1 MRHFRLLL
9 LSLAA
14 FAVVGGA
21 AQASTLSLGEISG
34 YLNSM
39 RAAQANFVQS
49 NPDKTLAQGVM
60 YLEKPGRIR
69 YEYTTPADSLVI
81 SDGRYMGVFDKKS
94 NREVQLFDLSRTP
107 LDILLQ
113 DRIDLTASGVVRDVR
128 SDGVQT
134 QVIALDP
141 ENRGNGTLT
150 LVFTANPTELR
161 QWIVTDRLGR
171 KTTVILSDLRVRGD
185 VSDDLFDI
193 RKQAAAL
200 R

>member
-1 MRHFRLLL
+1 MKHVRLLL
-9 LSLAA
+9 LSLAVAA
-14 FAVVGGA
+14 FGGL

-94 NREVQLFDLSRTP
+94 NRDVQLFDLSRTP